1 MTPGQRDA
9 YQRALDDQE
18 FRSAVEDH
26 YRGSRDVLDAL
37 WWRAHPDQA
46 SPQGAPAP
54 SGRVRALQRR
64 VFAADADAA
73 GDDAVHRALR
83 ELQAEIAG
91 ERAAIDD
98 AVRAAEQDGALAHD
112 GALVEDADGPPAAA
126 EKPAGASRNR
136 GRLAAGLIVAAVLG
150 GVVGA
155 QIVGVTTH
163 GTQPAAEATAQPKAL
178 EIFDRPQT
186 VADVPM
192 PGIALPASF
201 QPLTLRSLGSISWDS
216 VDPPVESLFYVGRA
230 DPDRVCLLLL
240 IDDAHHLSACV
251 GESEFAASGLTLYW
265 SSDQGVTD
273 GASAP
278 AAGQRDWFVEWEPNG
293 GMNLGPV
300 AFDDAS

>member
-155 QIVGVTTH
+155 QIVGVTTR
-163 GTQPAAEATAQPKAL
+163 GTETPAAATTPIAAL

-186 VADVPM
+186 AEDVPA
-192 PGIALPASF
+192 IALPASF
-201 QPLTLRSLGSISWDS
+201 QPLTLRSLGSLGWDL
-216 VDPPVESLFYVGRA
+216 VDPPVVTPYYVVRA
-230 DPDRVCLLLL
+230 DADRLCLLLMT
-240 IDDAHHLSACV
+240 DEEHYVSSCAS
-251 GESEFAASGLTLYW
+251 ETEFAASELILYW
-265 SSDQGVTD
+265 TDERGLPSDGLAPGSGPPTWFVTWSPDGGV
-273 GASAP
+273 GVGPASA
-278 AAGQRDWFVEWEPNG
+278 
-293 GMNLGPV
+293 
-300 AFDDAS
+300 DDVR